1 MTSLLIGLY
10 LAFGLGF
17 YIGMSVK
24 DPTGFLQANPAGLI
38 RGLILGFI
46 VWPVGL
52 IFSVYLA
59 IEELNEYCSKLED

>member
-17 YIGMSVK
+17 YIGMSVIK
-24 DPTGFLQANPAGLI
+24 ADAASLL
-38 RGLILGFI
+38 RGLILAFI
-46 VWPVGL
+46 AWPVGL

-59 IEELNEYCSKLED
+59 IEELNEYCSKIEK

>member
-24 DPTGFLQANPAGLI
+24 DPTGFIKADAASLL
-38 RGLILGFI
+38 RGLILAFI
-46 VWPVGL
+46 AWPVGL

-59 IEELNEYCSKLED
+59 IEELNEYCSKIEK